1 MTDSNDSQLIGISN
15 NRLLHM
21 RQVAARAQEISI
33 EIFGWPEH
41 KARSMFILGFLHDIG
56 YAFSSDQRQHE
67 ELGGECLHEIGYKH
81 WREVYYHG
89 NPDSPYDSDEL
100 FVLNLAD
107 MQTSSGG
114 QRVTMEERLDDI
126 ASRYGNDSLQFIL
139 AQRLAQS
146 IEKKLQVINQCD
158 D

>member
-21 RQVAARAQEISI
+21 RQVAARAQEISV

-67 ELGGECLHEIGYKH
+67 ELGGEYLHEIGYKH
-81 WREVYYHG
+81 
-89 NPDSPYDSDEL
+89 
-100 FVLNLAD
+100 
-107 MQTSSGG
+107 
-114 QRVTMEERLDDI
+114 
-126 ASRYGNDSLQFIL
+126 
-139 AQRLAQS
+139 
-146 IEKKLQVINQCD
+146 
-158 D
+158 